1 VWDVIDAEVIA
12 KLAKFAARPELVVW
26 SRSAEHDIADT
37 SGMTSLGVLAAMKD
51 HLECGYVV
59 RADFMKNGDLAYI
72 IPCLVDPRWL
82 YVKVKFIF
90 QEPGERMKVF
100 SAHPDI

>member
-12 KLAKFAARPELVVW
+12 KLAAFAARPELVVW
-26 SRSAEHDIADT
+26 SRSAEHDISDT
-37 SGMTSLGVLAAMKD
+37 SGITRLGVLAAIKD

-59 RADFMKNGDLAYI
+59 HADYMENKDLAYI
-72 IPCLVDPRWL
+72 IRCLVDPRWF
-82 YVKVKFIF
+82 YVKVRFIF
-90 QEPGERMKVF
+90 LETGERMKVF

>member
-1 VWDVIDAEVIA
+1 MWEVIDAEVRA
-12 KLAKFAARPELVVW
+12 KLAAFAARPELVVW

-37 SGMTSLGVLAAMKD
+37 AGITRFGVLAAILE

-59 RADFMKNGDLAYI
+59 HADYMKNGDLAYI
-72 IPCLVDPRWL
+72 IPCLADPRWL

-90 QEPGERMKVF
+90 QERDERMKVF
-100 SAHPDI
+100 SAHPEI